1 MAPSIDMAEFRKDSK
16 ERAGENIMLQ
26 ASDIMPCYRAGF
38 ESECPSSLNK
48 CFEEVQVLREAGVPM
63 HTPGCGGRLHAHQI
77 LRTMSWLLQNKT
89 SLSKNERK
97 VGHHIGDAVNDM
109 TCCFAALSAP
119 SRWTSPTTAESVYYT
134 SNYHTGLEVQM

>member
-1 MAPSIDMAEFRKDSK
+1 MAEFRKDSK

-26 ASDIMPCYRAGF
+26 VSELDSKVNVQVAGT
-38 ESECPSSLNK
+38 K

-119 SRWTSPTTAESVYYT
+119 SRWTSHTTAESV
-134 SNYHTGLEVQM
+134 

>member
-1 MAPSIDMAEFRKDSK
+1 MAEFRKDSK

-26 ASDIMPCYRAGF
+26 VSELDSKVNVQVAGT
-38 ESECPSSLNK
+38 K